1 MNDNLAEIVKAIYS
15 RYHAREITAE
25 QALDELEIAIAETND

>member
-15 RYHAREITAE
+15 RYHASEITAE
-25 QALDELEIAIAETND
+25 QALDDLELAIANDNE